1 MIRGVYRFG
10 RGNNNVR
17 GFNKRLSNSSFGMK
31 RRQQFGFPKR
41 SNEPLAFGGRIA
53 GGGVMRG
60 GRPIPINI
68 FKKRGSFLAKKKV

>member
-1 MIRGVYRFG
+1 M
-10 RGNNNVR
+10 R

-41 SNEPLAFGGRIA
+41 NEPLAFGGRLA
-53 GGGVMRG
+53 GMMRG
-60 GRPIPINI
+60 GGGRPLPINI